1 LRGTE
6 DVVVANDDLDHL
18 DPQDLD
24 IEEEDLEAEDEDDG
38 GLLVQG
44 DEETEAGDSNLDEIL
59 APRPSPRRGREEPEE
74 EEDIISA
81 LVPDSDFV
89 ATTESLP
96 STVVPIKDR
105 QEFVCSNC
113 HLVKARSQLADPA
126 RGLCRD
132 CV

>member
-1 LRGTE
+1 MAT
-6 DVVVANDDLDHL
+6 NDDLDHL

-24 IEEEDLEAEDEDDG
+24 IEEEELEAEDEDESA
-38 GLLVQG
+38 LLVQG
-44 DEETEAGDSNLDEIL
+44 EDEAEAGDSNLEEIL
-59 APRPSPRRGREEPEE
+59 APRPAPRRGRDEPEE

-89 ATTESLP
+89 ASESLP

-126 RGLCRD
+126 RELCRD

>member
-1 LRGTE
+1 MA
-6 DVVVANDDLDHL
+6 ANDDLDHL
-18 DPQDLD
+18 DPQELD
-24 IEEEDLEAEDEDDG
+24 IEEEDLDAEDEDEG
-38 GLLVQG
+38 SLLVQA
-44 DEETEAGDSNLDEIL
+44 DEESEPGDGNLEEIL

-89 ATTESLP
+89 ATETLP

>member
-1 LRGTE
+1 MWAYFFHSKLRGTE
-6 DVVVANDDLDHL
+6 DVVAANDDLDHL
-18 DPQDLD
+18 DPQELD
-24 IEEEDLEAEDEDDG
+24 IEEEDLDAED
-38 GLLVQG
+38 
-44 DEETEAGDSNLDEIL
+44 
-59 APRPSPRRGREEPEE
+59 E

-89 ATTESLP
+89 ATETLP

-132 CV
+132 